1 MNNLITIPFH
11 QQTIIAIE
19 HDGKP
24 YVAMK
29 PIVEN
34 MGLAWQVQHRKI
46 TKKFSKGI
54 TILVT
59 PSAGGLQETLCL
71 PLAMLPGFLYTISP
85 SKVKPELRALIEAY
99 QDECTEVL
107 FNHFMSRVNAEHT
120 VYNQL
125 LNSIFAKHPQW
136 RETLDLYHYGFS
148 QREIASLQGKHRRSV
163 QRMLSRVRRAGIEL
177 RPSTR
182 VTPISAT

>member
-1 MNNLITIPFH
+1 MSNLITIPFR
-11 QQTIIAIE
+11 QQTIVAIE
-19 HDGKP
+19 RDGKP

-34 MGLAWQVQHRKI
+34 MGLAWQVQHRKLNE
-46 TKKFSKGI
+46 KFSKGI

-59 PSAGGLQETLCL
+59 PSAGGLQEMLCL

-107 FNHFMSRVNAEHT
+107 FNHFMSRFNTEHT
-120 VYNQL
+120 AYTQL
-125 LNSIFAKHPQW
+125 LHGIFAKHPQW

-148 QREIASLQGKHRRSV
+148 QREIAGLQGKHRRNV
-163 QRMLSRVRRAGIEL
+163 QRMLSRIQTAGINCRSKSL
-177 RPSTR
+177 GVRHD
-182 VTPISAT
+182 